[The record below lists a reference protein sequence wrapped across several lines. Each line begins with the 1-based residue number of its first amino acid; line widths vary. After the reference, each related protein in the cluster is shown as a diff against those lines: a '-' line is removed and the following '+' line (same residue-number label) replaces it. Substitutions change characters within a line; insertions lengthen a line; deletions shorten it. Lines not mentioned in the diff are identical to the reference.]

1 MKSKEKIEESV
12 EYILQNK
19 IKKCDLGI
27 VIGTGLGG
35 LVNTVNIIA
44 EIPYSS
50 IPHFPVSKMEMQ
62 NSRIILVK

>member
-35 LVNTVNIIA
+35 LVNSINIIV

-50 IPHFPVSKMEMQ
+50 IPHFPNSKMEMQ
-62 NSRIILVK
+62 NSRIIFG

>member
-1 MKSKEKIEESV
+1 MNSKEKIEESV

-35 LVNTVNIIA
+35 LVNTVNTVIQRKR
-44 EIPYSS
+44 S
-50 IPHFPVSKMEMQ
+50 V
-62 NSRIILVK
+62 

>member
-1 MKSKEKIEESV
+1 MKSKDKIKESV

-27 VIGTGLGG
+27 IIGTGLGG
-35 LVNTVNIIA
+35 LVNYVNIIV

-50 IPHFPVSKMEMQ
+50 IPYFPISKMEMQ
-62 NSRIILVK
+62 NLL

>member
-35 LVNTVNIIA
+35 LVNSVNILLRSHTHQFLISQFQKWKCKIQ
-44 EIPYSS
+44 ELSS
-50 IPHFPVSKMEMQ
+50 V
-62 NSRIILVK
+62 R

>member
-35 LVNTVNIIA
+35 LVNSVNIIVA
-44 EIPYSS
+44 
-50 IPHFPVSKMEMQ
+50 VSYTHLTLPTNRE
-62 NSRIILVK
+62 V